1 MADFNSTEFAWK
13 DIEVVMLGR
22 PVVRILEVEYSE
34 EVEKKHIYGRGSKP
48 VGIQKGNRKFSG
60 SLMIGQS
67 ELIALIEALGDPLAN
82 TFDIS
87 VSYRKGT
94 DLTRDRICGVDLTTI
109 SKGMKQGDTDM
120 NVKLPFMCMDV
131 KHDV

>member
-1 MADFNSTEFAWK
+1 
-13 DIEVVMLGR
+13 
-22 PVVRILEVEYSE
+22 
-34 EVEKKHIYGRGSKP
+34 
-48 VGIQKGNRKFSG
+48 
-60 SLMIGQS
+60 MIGQS